1 MEIGLRSCRAASP
14 GNCTKTTKPG
24 ILYKILS
31 NKAAQFQ
38 DHLPNFTNEIPEP
51 MTGVSAKALEKA
63 LTMAL
68 VMALVLA
75 TVLVMASAVASAMA
89 SMIALAMAWA
99 IGFSMRFG
107 N

>member
-1 MEIGLRSCRAASP
+1 LEIGLRSCRAASP

-31 NKAAQFQ
+31 NKAAQFH

-68 VMALVLA
+68 VMDLVVA
-75 TVLVMASAVASAMA
+75 TAKAF
-89 SMIALAMAWA
+89 A
-99 IGFSMRFG
+99 IGF
-107 N
+107 

>member
-1 MEIGLRSCRAASP
+1 LEIGLRSYRAASP

-68 VMALVLA
+68 VMDLVVATAKAL
-75 TVLVMASAVASAMA
+75 
-89 SMIALAMAWA
+89 A
-99 IGFSMRFG
+99 IGF
-107 N
+107 